1 MTGSDTASCFT
12 SGIGTAEAAG
22 VLLTHSVPFKSSVL
36 FPVDCSL
43 LPPKKAKKKK
53 KIIVILFLYKCKP
66 IRMKTKLSLLQL
78 DKLYAE

>member
-43 LPPKKAKKKK
+43 LPPKKAKKK
-53 KIIVILFLYKCKP
+53 ILVILFLYKCKP